1 MSAPSIEGI
10 RLEPD
15 RFGAY
20 GYSPAVAFG
29 DLLFV
34 SGQSAVDDAG
44 TTVGVGDFGAQVRQT
59 FANLDRALRAG
70 GSDLSQVVKVTG
82 FLTDMAHLPELVAA
96 RRQYFGEPFPA
107 DSVVEVT
114 ALSRPELLIE
124 IEAIAIRRPAVDHGR
139 PPSRS

>member
-1 MSAPSIEGI
+1 MSAPSLEGVH
-10 RLEPD
+10 LEPD
-15 RFGAY
+15 RFSAY
-20 GYSPAVAFG
+20 GYSPAVAIG

-44 TTVGVGDFGAQVRQT
+44 TTVGAGDFGVQLRRT
-59 FANLDRALRAG
+59 FENLDRALRAG
-70 GSDLSQVVKVTG
+70 GSDFSHVVKVTG

-96 RRQYFGEPFPA
+96 RLHHFREPFPA

-124 IEAIAIRRPAVDHGR
+124 IEAIALRHRRA
-139 PPSRS
+139 S